1 MNNLPEIL
9 IVFVLG
15 LLQGLTEFL
24 PVSSSGHLV
33 LMQYFM
39 GMKEPQLFLDIMVH
53 VGTLGAICLVYY
65 KIIWKITKGCVRTLC
80 SLRSPTL
87 RFAQGQALSSYGDR
101 KFYRSPL
108 QEFSKNAE
116 LRFVWFIILGN
127 IPAGII
133 GVLLKD
139 SIESAFASPTIVAC
153 MLIVTGLLLQLS
165 RVAKKNPNPRQAL
178 NSWDAIRIGIAQ
190 AVAIMPGISRS
201 GSTISIGL
209 ATGVSPQTA
218 AQYSFLLSIP
228 AILGALI
235 LDLKDVH
242 EVALAPISIIVG
254 TLTAFIAGYIVL
266 RGLLATLNRGR
277 FVVFSYYCF
286 GLGSIVLLVQIIW

>member
-33 LMQYFM
+33 LMQHFM

-65 KIIWKITKGCVRTLC
+65 RIIWKIMKGCVRML
-80 SLRSPTL
+80 
-87 RFAQGQALSSYGDR
+87 GDR
-101 KFYRSPL
+101 KFYRSPF
-108 QEFSKNAE
+108 QMFSKNAE
-116 LRFVWFIILGN
+116 LQFVWFIILGN
-127 IPAGII
+127 IPAGLV

-139 SIESAFASPTIVAC
+139 SIESAFASPVIVAC
-153 MLIVTGLLLQLS
+153 MLIVTGLFLQLS

-201 GSTISIGL
+201 GSTISVGL

-218 AQYSFLLSIP
+218 AQYSFLLSVP
-228 AILGALI
+228 AILGASALE
-235 LDLKDVH
+235 LKDIH
-242 EVALAPISIIVG
+242 EVSLAPISIIIG
-254 TLTAFIAGYIVL
+254 TLTAFIVGYIAL

-286 GLGSIVLLVQIIW
+286 GLGGLVLLIKILL

>member
-33 LMQYFM
+33 LMQHFM

-65 KIIWKITKGCVRTLC
+65 RIIWKITKGCVRTL
-80 SLRSPTL
+80 
-87 RFAQGQALSSYGDR
+87 GER

-127 IPAGII
+127 IPAGLV
-133 GVLLKD
+133 GVLLKN

-201 GSTISIGL
+201 GSTISVGL

-228 AILGALI
+228 AILGALV

-242 EVALAPISIIVG
+242 EISLAPISIIIG
-254 TLTAFIAGYIVL
+254 TLTAFITGYIAL

-286 GLGSIVLLVQIIW
+286 GLGGLALLIKIVL

>member
-33 LMQYFM
+33 LMQHFM

-65 KIIWKITKGCVRTLC
+65 RIIWKITEGCVRTLC
-80 SLRSPTL
+80 SLRSPTT
-87 RFAQGQALSSYGDR
+87 SSYGDR

-165 RVAKKNPNPRQAL
+165 RVAKKNPTPRQAL

-190 AVAIMPGISRS
+190 AIAIMPGISRS

-218 AQYSFLLSIP
+218 AQYSFLLSVP
-228 AILGALI
+228 AILGASVLE
-235 LDLKDVH
+235 LKDIH
-242 EVALAPISIIVG
+242 EVSLAPISIIIG
-254 TLTAFIAGYIVL
+254 TLTAFIVGYIVL

-286 GLGSIVLLVQIIW
+286 GLGGLVLLIKIVL

>member
-33 LMQYFM
+33 LMQHFM
-39 GMKEPQLFLDIMVH
+39 GMKEPQLFFDIIVH

-65 KIIWKITKGCVRTLC
+65 RIIWKITKGCVRTLC
-80 SLRSPTL
+80 
-87 RFAQGQALSSYGDR
+87 DR
-101 KFYRSPL
+101 KFYRSPF
-108 QEFSKNAE
+108 QEFSKNTE
-116 LRFVWFIILGN
+116 LRFAWFIILGS
-127 IPAGII
+127 IPAGLI

-165 RVAKKNPNPRQAL
+165 RVAKRKPNPRQAL

-228 AILGALI
+228 AILGALL
-235 LDLKDVH
+235 LDLKDIH
-242 EVALAPISIIVG
+242 EVALAPISIIIG
-254 TLTAFIAGYIVL
+254 TLTAFITGYIAL
-266 RGLLATLNRGR
+266 RGLLTILNRGR

-286 GLGSIVLLVQIIW
+286 GLGGLVLLIKIVL

>member
-1 MNNLPEIL
+1 
-9 IVFVLG
+9 
-15 LLQGLTEFL
+15 
-24 PVSSSGHLV
+24 
-33 LMQYFM
+33 MQHFM

-65 KIIWKITKGCVRTLC
+65 RIIWKITKGCVRTL
-80 SLRSPTL
+80 
-87 RFAQGQALSSYGDR
+87 GER

-127 IPAGII
+127 IPAGLV
-133 GVLLKD
+133 GVLLKN

-201 GSTISIGL
+201 GSTISVGL

-228 AILGALI
+228 AILGALV

-242 EVALAPISIIVG
+242 EISLAPISIIIG
-254 TLTAFIAGYIVL
+254 TLTAFITGYIAL

-286 GLGSIVLLVQIIW
+286 GLGGLALLIKIVL

>member
-9 IVFVLG
+9 IVFILG

-33 LMQYFM
+33 LMQHFM
-39 GMKEPQLFLDIMVH
+39 GMKEPQLFLDIMLH

-65 KIIWKITKGCVRTLC
+65 RIIWKITKDCVRTL
-80 SLRSPTL
+80 
-87 RFAQGQALSSYGDR
+87 GDR

-108 QEFSKNAE
+108 HQFSKNGE
-116 LRFVWFIILGN
+116 LRFAWFIILGN
-127 IPAGII
+127 IPAGLV

-139 SIESAFASPTIVAC
+139 SIEAAFASPTIVAC

-228 AILGALI
+228 AILGASVLE
-235 LDLKDVH
+235 LKDIH
-242 EVALAPISIIVG
+242 EVSLAPISIIIG
-254 TLTAFIAGYIVL
+254 TLTAFIVGYIAL

-277 FVVFSYYCF
+277 FIVFSYYCL
-286 GLGSIVLLVQIIW
+286 GLGGLALLIKIVL